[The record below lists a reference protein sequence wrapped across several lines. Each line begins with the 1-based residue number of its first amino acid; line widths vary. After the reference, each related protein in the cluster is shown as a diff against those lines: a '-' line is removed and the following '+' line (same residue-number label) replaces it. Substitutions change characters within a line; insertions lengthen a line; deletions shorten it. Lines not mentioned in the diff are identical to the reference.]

1 MLTETWDSIGVVSAG
16 FYFALLFTVLFL
28 NPTASARKSIKCMER
43 VFPDLLRFDPSRN
56 VPGFDCLVGVTVLA
70 FGYFWSERLLID
82 EK

>member
-1 MLTETWDSIGVVSAG
+1 
-16 FYFALLFTVLFL
+16 
-28 NPTASARKSIKCMER
+28 MER